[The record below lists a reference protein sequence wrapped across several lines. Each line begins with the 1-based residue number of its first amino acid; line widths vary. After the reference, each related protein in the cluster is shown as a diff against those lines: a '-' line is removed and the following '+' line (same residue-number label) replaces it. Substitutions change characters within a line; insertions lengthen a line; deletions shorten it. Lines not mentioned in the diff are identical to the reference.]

1 MLAKRWFRRGLLV
14 ALLGVALTASSAAA
28 GGLLTDEISLA
39 IQPGDTVAER
49 TDIAVTESSGDCPA
63 TFDITYYVY
72 SDYIFRGI
80 NFSEYAGEGREKPN
94 HQMTMALGIDMA
106 KWLGHEPGSWGTFA
120 FETFFEWYA
129 AQDQLD
135 PVNGGQNLQE
145 VDYTLSWSY
154 PLEEIETDL
163 TLGWTYYL
171 FPNLHY
177 WLERD
182 NIAGNDND
190 DRTHEWWVR
199 FEHNDAWMW
208 DWWWPENEEGVL
220 NPSFLFVQDIGTGA
234 GNAMWMELGLSHEFK
249 LCPKCSI
256 TPSWTLGIEH
266 DYYHHFGGAVEKNTW
281 RFANM
286 LWGVDLGYDLTEL
299 LRIPE
304 GYGSVALGGFLYFS
318 QALGAAEDNGI
329 IQDELF
335 GGMSIGYSFG
345 G

>member
-1 MLAKRWFRRGLLV
+1 MLAQRWFRRGLLV
-14 ALLGVALTASSAAA
+14 ALLGVALPASSAPA
-28 GGLLTDEISLA
+28 GDLLTDEISLA
-39 IQPGDTVAER
+39 FQPGDTVAER
-49 TDIAVTESSGDCPA
+49 TDIVVTEQSGDCPA

-94 HQMTMALGIDMA
+94 HQMTVALGIDMA
-106 KWLGHEPGSWGTFA
+106 QWLGHEPGSWGTFA

-145 VDYTLSWSY
+145 VDYILSWCY

-177 WLERD
+177 WLEGD
-182 NIAGNDND
+182 NTGHDND
-190 DRTHEWWVR
+190 DRTHEWWVLL
-199 FEHNDAWMW
+199 EHNDAWMW

-234 GNAMWMELGLSHEFK
+234 GNAMWMELGLSHEFE
-249 LCPKCSI
+249 LSPKCTI
-256 TPSWTLGIEH
+256 TPSWTLGIDH

-299 LRIPE
+299 LRIPD

-318 QALGAAEDNGI
+318 QALGSAEDNGI
-329 IQDELF
+329 IRDEFF

-345 G
+345 S